1 MGPEAPWM
9 GKELGEHS
17 KSRARRP
24 GLSPKG
30 VSCCQTPE
38 LKSCHTHPCPPSPSV
53 SPPIPSQ
60 VNSECFRFSRPRN
73 ELSRV
78 SKKNIFLLFKKLC
91 SFRYRRDLLRLS
103 YGEAKKA
110 ARDYEI
116 AKNYFKKSLKDMGY
130 GNWISKP
137 QEEKN
142 FYLCPV

>member
-1 MGPEAPWM
+1 M
-9 GKELGEHS
+9 
-17 KSRARRP
+17 
-24 GLSPKG
+24 
-30 VSCCQTPE
+30 
-38 LKSCHTHPCPPSPSV
+38 
-53 SPPIPSQ
+53 
-60 VNSECFRFSRPRN
+60 NNECFCFSRPRN

-110 ARDYEI
+110 ARDYEM

>member
-1 MGPEAPWM
+1 MRRAPACAPACAPRL
-9 GKELGEHS
+9 LGSLGSNE
-17 KSRARRP
+17 
-24 GLSPKG
+24 
-30 VSCCQTPE
+30 
-38 LKSCHTHPCPPSPSV
+38 
-53 SPPIPSQ
+53 
-60 VNSECFRFSRPRN
+60 RFCSSRPRN

-110 ARDYEI
+110 AREYEI

>member
-1 MGPEAPWM
+1 M
-9 GKELGEHS
+9 
-17 KSRARRP
+17 RP
-24 GLSPKG
+24 NP
-30 VSCCQTPE
+30 
-38 LKSCHTHPCPPSPSV
+38 PCPPSHASHKPPPSLDPRD
-53 SPPIPSQ
+53 SPAPPSP
-60 VNSECFRFSRPRN
+60 RPRN

-110 ARDYEI
+110 ARDYEL

>member
-1 MGPEAPWM
+1 M
-9 GKELGEHS
+9 GKELGKHS
-17 KSRARRP
+17 RTARRA
-24 GLSPKG
+24 SQTAKG
-30 VSCCQTPE
+30 RHVVKHQSLKVSASAP
-38 LKSCHTHPCPPSPSV
+38 LVPPLV
-53 SPPIPSQ
+53 PSQ
-60 VNSECFRFSRPRN
+60 VDNESFCFPRPRN

>member
-1 MGPEAPWM
+1 MPI
-9 GKELGEHS
+9 
-17 KSRARRP
+17 SRAQKLPTPPGPRP
-24 GLSPKG
+24 QRG
-30 VSCCQTPE
+30 
-38 LKSCHTHPCPPSPSV
+38 CHLFW
-53 SPPIPSQ
+53 SQ
-60 VNSECFRFSRPRN
+60 VTSKCFYFSRPRN

-91 SFRYRRDLLRLS
+91 SFRCRRDLLRLS

-110 ARDYEI
+110 ARDYET

>member
-1 MGPEAPWM
+1 MYLSIVGRIRNHCTEGIDRCFQDKAKIFPNPRESQCLP
-9 GKELGEHS
+9 HH
-17 KSRARRP
+17 KS
-24 GLSPKG
+24 
-30 VSCCQTPE
+30 
-38 LKSCHTHPCPPSPSV
+38 
-53 SPPIPSQ
+53 I
-60 VNSECFRFSRPRN
+60 
-73 ELSRV
+73 
-78 SKKNIFLLFKKLC
+78 II
-91 SFRYRRDLLRLS
+91 RYRRDLLRLS

>member
-1 MGPEAPWM
+1 M
-9 GKELGEHS
+9 
-17 KSRARRP
+17 RRRP
-24 GLSPKG
+24 ACDPPRTPPRLPGDPHLTPHAPRSGSPA
-30 VSCCQTPE
+30 TPPRPA
-38 LKSCHTHPCPPSPSV
+38 HPRLG
-53 SPPIPSQ
+53 SPPPLFLGSDKRLC
-60 VNSECFRFSRPRN
+60 SSRPRN

-110 ARDYEI
+110 AREYEI
-116 AKNYFKKSLKDMGY
+116 AKNYFKKSLRDMGY